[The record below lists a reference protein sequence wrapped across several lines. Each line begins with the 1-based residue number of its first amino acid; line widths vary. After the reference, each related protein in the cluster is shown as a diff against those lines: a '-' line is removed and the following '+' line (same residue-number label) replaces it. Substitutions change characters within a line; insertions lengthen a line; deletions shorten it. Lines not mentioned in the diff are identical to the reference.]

1 MFIRE
6 AGLPASHAVPRSRR
20 AVLRTKPVDAI
31 LEESSGGVGEEGP
44 GLRRTMGLLELTFF
58 SVGAT
63 LGTGIFVILGEAVPK
78 AGPAVVIS
86 FLLAAVTA
94 LFSALSYAELAGT
107 IPVSGSSYSYA
118 YATLG
123 EGIAWVCGWCLLLE
137 YGVSISAVA
146 VGWGQYVNEL
156 LDSAFGVSLPDAIS
170 QPPGDGGTFNI
181 PAVIVV
187 LLAVILLVR
196 GVSES
201 AVANTIM
208 VFIKL
213 ITLAFFCAIAFTA
226 FDDGNLSPFAPLGVA
241 GISAGA
247 SQVFFSYIGFD
258 AASTAGEEAK
268 NPRRDLPLAILIS
281 LAIVTV
287 VYVAVALAALGA
299 LPWQQ
304 FEGSEATLAKIVTDV
319 TGGSW
324 ASTILSAGAIISIAS
339 VVLTVLYG
347 QTRILFAMSRDG
359 LIPPIFAKVN
369 RRTQSPV
376 ANTLITG
383 AWVALLAALVP
394 LGQLTEATSIGTLFA
409 FALVNIGVIVLRR
422 TRPDLQRGFTAPFF
436 PITPILGVG
445 FCIYLMA
452 RLSGTTWQVFLV
464 WMAVGVAIY
473 FLYGYRHSRW
483 RTEGAEGAEG
493 VEAGR

>member
-1 MFIRE
+1 
-6 AGLPASHAVPRSRR
+6 
-20 AVLRTKPVDAI
+20 VLRTKPVDAV
-31 LEESSGGVGEEGP
+31 LAESSGDDSDHEGG
-44 GLRRTMGLLELTFF
+44 GLRRTMGLLALTFF

-78 AGPAVVIS
+78 AGPAVVLS
-86 FLLAAVTA
+86 FVLAAVTA

-146 VGWGQYVNEL
+146 VGWGQYVNEF
-156 LDSAFGVSLPDAIS
+156 LDATFGVTMPDVIS

-181 PAVIVV
+181 PAVVIVMAAT
-187 LLAVILLVR
+187 LLLIR

-201 AVANTIM
+201 ATANTIM

-213 ITLAFFCAIAFTA
+213 LTLVFFCCVAFTA
-226 FDDGNLSPFAPLGVA
+226 FEDGNLSPFAPLGFA

-324 ASTILSAGAIISIAS
+324 ASTILSLGAIISIAS

-359 LIPPIFAKVN
+359 LIPPIFSKVS

-383 AWVALLAALVP
+383 AWVSILAALVP
-394 LGQLTEATSIGTLFA
+394 LGRLTEATSIGTLFA
-409 FALVNIGVIVLRR
+409 FTIVNIGVIVLRR
-422 TRPDLQRGFTAPFF
+422 TRPELPRGFTAPFF
-436 PITPILGVG
+436 PLTPLLGVG
-445 FCIYLMA
+445 FCVYLMA
-452 RLSGTTWQVFLV
+452 RLSGITWLVFLV
-464 WMAVGVAIY
+464 WMAVGLSIY

-483 RTEGAEGAEG
+483 NGGSGLVDKARS
-493 VEAGR
+493 

>member
-1 MFIRE
+1 M
-6 AGLPASHAVPRSRR
+6 PASHVAPRPRSG
-20 AVLRTKPVDAI
+20 VLRTKPVDAI
-31 LEESSGGVGEEGP
+31 LAESGHGEGEA
-44 GLRRTMGLLELTFF
+44 GLRRSMGLLELTFF

-63 LGTGIFVILGEAVPK
+63 LGTGIFVILAEAVPK

-86 FLLAAVTA
+86 FVLAAVTA

-156 LDSAFGVSLPDAIS
+156 LDSAFGVRLPDVIS
-170 QPPGDGGTFNI
+170 QPPGDGGTFNV
-181 PAVIVV
+181 PAVVVV
-187 LLAVILLVR
+187 LLAVLLLVR

-226 FDDGNLSPFAPLGVA
+226 FEHGNLTPFAPLGAA

-281 LAIVTV
+281 LGIVTI

-299 LPWQQ
+299 MPWDQ
-304 FEGSEATLAKIVTDV
+304 FEGSEATLAQIVTDV

-347 QTRILFAMSRDG
+347 QTRILFAMARDG
-359 LIPPIFAKVN
+359 LIPPIFAKVDS
-369 RRTQSPV
+369 RTQSPV

-394 LGQLTEATSIGTLFA
+394 LGRLTEATSIGTLFA
-409 FALVNIGVIVLRR
+409 FTLVNIGVIVLRR
-422 TRPDLQRGFTAPFF
+422 TRPDLPRGFTSPFF
-436 PITPILGVG
+436 PITPLLGVG

-483 RTEGAEGAEG
+483 RAEAGAEAD
-493 VEAGR
+493 R

>member
-1 MFIRE
+1 MFSRE

-20 AVLRTKPVDAI
+20 GVLRTKPVDAI
-31 LEESSGGVGEEGP
+31 LAESAGGEGG

-63 LGTGIFVILGEAVPK
+63 LGTGIFVILAEAVPK
-78 AGPAVVIS
+78 AGPAVVLS
-86 FLLAAVTA
+86 FVVAAITA

-156 LDSAFGVSLPDAIS
+156 LDSAFGVSLPAAIS
-170 QPPGDGGTFNI
+170 QPPGHGGTFNI

-213 ITLAFFCAIAFTA
+213 LTLAFFCAIAFTA
-226 FDDGNLSPFAPLGVA
+226 FKHGNLSPFTPLGVA

-299 LPWQQ
+299 LPWRQ
-304 FEGSEATLAKIVTDV
+304 FAGSEATLAKIVTDV
-319 TGGSW
+319 THGSW
-324 ASTILSAGAIISIAS
+324 AATILSAGAIISIAS

-359 LIPPIFAKVN
+359 LIPPIFAKVD

-383 AWVALLAALVP
+383 TWVAVLAALVP

-409 FALVNIGVIVLRR
+409 FTLVNIGVIVLRR
-422 TRPDLQRGFTAPFF
+422 TRPDLPRGFTAPFF
-436 PITPILGVG
+436 PITPLCGVG

-452 RLSGTTWQVFLV
+452 TLSGITWVVFLF
-464 WMAVGVAIY
+464 WMAAGVTIY

-483 RTEGAEGAEG
+483 RAEAVAE
-493 VEAGR
+493 VGR